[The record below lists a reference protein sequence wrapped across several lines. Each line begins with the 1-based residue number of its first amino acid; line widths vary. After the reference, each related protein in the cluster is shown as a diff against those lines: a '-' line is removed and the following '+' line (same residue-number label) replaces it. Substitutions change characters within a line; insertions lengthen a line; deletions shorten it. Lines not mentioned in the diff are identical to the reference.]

1 MIDLNKLLTL
11 FIFLFFISCESDI
24 GSETI
29 SNNDSE
35 QSGGTFV
42 GGGNSTPSEL
52 SVELITKINNQTAS
66 FSSPFG
72 GYNRSFIVHVP
83 PNFDPNISSLPL
95 VFILHGYTSTA
106 PIIRNYSNFDSI
118 ADQENFIVVYVQGTT
133 DNFSNTGWNVDLL
146 PSFSTV
152 DDVAFFRALISY
164 FKSNYNIAD
173 DKIFSAGMSLGGF
186 MSYRLACEVEEIN
199 SIGSVTGSMSGYYSC
214 SPPNK
219 KSIIHFHGT
228 GDTVVPYNGS
238 DWTRSAISAH
248 NFWSDFSNCENFTE
262 IILPDLNSDG
272 TSSSVKISSDCDD
285 NVIVRLYTLPDE
297 GHTWFKRE
305 WGHDLSSSIA
315 IWNFF
320 KSQIN
325 ED

>member
-1 MIDLNKLLTL
+1 MEDFNKLISLA
-11 FIFLFFISCESDI
+11 IFFLIISCESDI

-29 SNNDSE
+29 TDNNNN

-42 GGGNSTPSEL
+42 GGGSSSPSEL
-52 SVELITKINNQTAS
+52 SVELITKINEQTAS
-66 FSSPFG
+66 FFAPFG

-106 PIIRNYSNFDSI
+106 PTIRSYSNFDNI

-152 DDVAFFRALISY
+152 DDVGFFRSLISY
-164 FKSNYNIAD
+164 FKSNYNVAN

-186 MSYRLACEVEEIN
+186 MSYRLACELEEIN

-219 KSIIHFHGT
+219 KNIIHFHGT
-228 GDTVVPYNGS
+228 ADTVVPYNGS
-238 DWTRSAISAH
+238 DWTRSATNAH
-248 NFWSDFSNCENFTE
+248 NFWSDFNNCNNTSE
-262 IILPDLNSDG
+262 INLPDLNNDG
-272 TSSSVKISSDCDD
+272 TTSSVKISSDCEDGT
-285 NVIVRLYTLPDE
+285 IVQLYTLPGE

-305 WGHDLSSSIA
+305 WGHDISSSIT

-320 KSQIN
+320 KNQI
-325 ED
+325 E